1 MDERTDVSM
10 LKSVVSSIPMRTKD
24 ETMAN
29 TPTIRMSVRLI
40 VFARVLDVVDEA
52 QIARN
57 RMIILTTVAEMEC
70 ACLMRPKV

>member
-29 TPTIRMSVRLI
+29 MPTIRMSVRLI

-57 RMIILTTVAEMEC
+57 RMIILTTVADMEC